1 MIHFF
6 NYKIIIMKSFF
17 KFLLASVL
25 GVLIGFLLVAFIF
38 MGIIGIMIASADRAV
53 EVKPNSVFRM
63 SLDQPIVDRAS
74 KNPFDDFDF
83 LRMRPTS
90 RLGLNDILQNIEK
103 AKKDDNIE
111 GIFLEISMPQAGV
124 STLGEI
130 REALLDFRESGKFIL
145 AHSDIYTQSAYYL
158 ASVADH
164 LYITPTGIV
173 QWTGLR
179 SETMF
184 FKGTLEKLGI
194 EPQII
199 RTGEFKS
206 AVEPFM
212 YDQMSDENREQVT
225 RYLSSVWETLL
236 ESISGTR
243 NISVDRL
250 DQIADQFL
258 VRSAETA
265 VEHGLIDELMYR
277 DQVLK
282 KLRELAG
289 LEEDDDI
296 RSVNI
301 AQYSRVPMPREFRRL
316 PREKIAI
323 VFAEGPII
331 PGEGGDQSIGSDR
344 ISRAMRQARLDTTI
358 KAIVFR
364 VNSPGGSALA
374 SEVIWRE
381 VELATK
387 EKPVI
392 VSMGDL
398 AASGGYHISAPAT
411 KIIASPQTITGS
423 IGVFGLLVD
432 ASGFMNEK
440 IGITVDVVK
449 TNEFADIGSIYRP
462 LTPAEREILQE
473 GVEES
478 YQDFIRKVAE
488 GRDMEIEKVDEIGQ
502 GRVWSGRDARE
513 LGLVDEYG
521 GLNRAIE
528 LAIEESGIEE
538 YRIVSL
544 PALKDPFEELIRAFT
559 GGVSTMLFGEGP
571 VVAVSQHY
579 ESLRAILENQGVQAR
594 MPFDIH
600 VY

>member
-1 MIHFF
+1 
-6 NYKIIIMKSFF
+6 
-17 KFLLASVL
+17 V
-25 GVLIGFLLVAFIF
+25 
-38 MGIIGIMIASADRAV
+38 ADRL
-53 EVKPNSVFRM
+53 
-63 SLDQPIVDRAS
+63 SL
-74 KNPFDDFDF
+74 
-83 LRMRPTS
+83 THT
-90 RLGLNDILQNIEK
+90 GL
-103 AKKDDNIE
+103 
-111 GIFLEISMPQAGV
+111 
-124 STLGEI
+124 
-130 REALLDFRESGKFIL
+130 
-145 AHSDIYTQSAYYL
+145 
-158 ASVADH
+158 
-164 LYITPTGIV
+164 V

-199 RTGEFKS
+199 RHGEFKS

-212 YDQMSDENREQVT
+212 YDQMSDESREQVVT
-225 RYLSSVWETLL
+225 YLGSIWQVVL
-236 ESISGTR
+236 EGISGTR
-243 NISVDRL
+243 NMSADRL
-250 DQIADQFL
+250 DQIADQLL
-258 VRSAETA
+258 VRNAETA
-265 VEHGLIDELMYR
+265 VEHGLVDELMYR

-301 AQYSRVPMPREFRRL
+301 AQYTGVPMQREFRRL

-323 VFAEGPII
+323 VFAEGLIG
-331 PGEGGDQSIGSDR
+331 PGEGGDLSIGSDR
-344 ISRAMRQARLDTTI
+344 ISQAMREARLDTTI

-392 VSMGDL
+392 VSMGDV
-398 AASGGYHISAPAT
+398 AASGGYYIAAPAT

-423 IGVFGLLVD
+423 IGVYGLLVD
-432 ASGFMNEK
+432 ASGFFEEK

-462 LTPAEREILQE
+462 ITPAEREILQE
-473 GVEES
+473 GVEEF
-478 YQDFIRKVAE
+478 YRVFTQKVAD

-502 GRVWSGRDARE
+502 GRVWSGSDARE
-513 LGLVDEYG
+513 LGLVDEFG
-521 GLNRAIE
+521 GLNRAVE
-528 LAIEESGIEE
+528 VAIEESGLEE

-544 PALKDPFEELIRAFT
+544 PVLKDPFEELIKSLT
-559 GGVSTMLFGEGP
+559 GDVRTMLLGKNP
-571 VVAVSQHY
+571 VGAVSQHY

>member
-1 MIHFF
+1 M
-6 NYKIIIMKSFF
+6 N
-17 KFLLASVL
+17 
-25 GVLIGFLLVAFIF
+25 
-38 MGIIGIMIASADRAV
+38 
-53 EVKPNSVFRM
+53 
-63 SLDQPIVDRAS
+63 LDQPIVDRAS

-83 LRMRPTS
+83 FTMRPTS

-130 REALLDFRESGKFIL
+130 REALVDFRESGKFIL
-145 AHSDIYTQSAYYL
+145 AHSDSYTQSAYYL

-212 YDQMSDENREQVT
+212 YDRMSDENREQVT
-225 RYLSSVWETLL
+225 GYLNSIWKAVL
-236 ESISGTR
+236 EGISATR
-243 NISVDRL
+243 NMPADRL
-250 DQIADQFL
+250 DQIADQLL

-265 VEHGLIDELMYR
+265 VEHGLVDELMYR
-277 DQVLK
+277 DQVLD
-282 KLRELAG
+282 KLRELTG

-301 AQYSRVPMPREFRRL
+301 AQYTRVPMPREFRRL

-323 VFAEGPII
+323 VFAEGPIG
-331 PGEGGDQSIGSDR
+331 PGEGGDLSIGSDR
-344 ISRAMRQARLDTTI
+344 ISRAMREARLDTTI

-392 VSMGDL
+392 VSMGDV
-398 AASGGYHISAPAT
+398 AASGGYYIAAPAT

-423 IGVFGLLVD
+423 IGVWGLLVD
-432 ASGFMNEK
+432 ASGFMEEK

-449 TNEFADIGSIYRP
+449 TNEFADIGSIYRR
-462 LTPAEREILQE
+462 LTPAERDILQE
-473 GVEES
+473 GVEEV
-478 YQDFIRKVAE
+478 YRVFTRKVAD

-502 GRVWSGRDARE
+502 GRVWSGSDARE
-513 LGLVDEYG
+513 LGLVDEFG
-521 GLNRAIE
+521 GLNRAVE
-528 LAIEESGIEE
+528 VAIEESGLEE

-544 PALKDPFEELIRAFT
+544 PVLKDPFEELIKAL
-559 GGVSTMLFGEGP
+559 GSGVRTMLLGEGP
-571 VVAVSQHY
+571 VGAVSQHY